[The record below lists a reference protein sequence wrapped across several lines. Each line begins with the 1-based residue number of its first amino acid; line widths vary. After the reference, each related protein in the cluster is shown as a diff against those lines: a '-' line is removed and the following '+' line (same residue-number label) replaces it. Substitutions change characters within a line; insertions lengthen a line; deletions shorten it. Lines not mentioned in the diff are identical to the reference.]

1 MMGMSNGENKKSFWT
16 SLPGILT
23 GIAAIISAIVGIVAA
38 VPIINPSPQPDSIDN
53 TKPVAIAASNPR
65 IANEGDIVTLDGSRS
80 RDKEGISIY
89 EWEQIGGEPFN
100 FDTKIA
106 NPTFRAPDVSQDT
119 ELKFRLIVRDDNNN
133 ISEPAFVTVTVK
145 NVSQS
150 SISGDTIIAPDQR
163 NNDVTTTNTP
173 PSPPSPP
180 SSTAPINDSAPA
192 ITTPPNT
199 NEQVTLAH
207 ETNFI
212 PETLR
217 NPGLKLFTHT
227 VKVMVNAPP
236 RILSLIENVTYYPTQ
251 QGLTSFNHPQIRY
264 SPGDNFAFSFN
275 ALEDFGLKAKV
286 YFKDGKVQDL
296 STSIS
301 FP

>member
-1 MMGMSNGENKKSFWT
+1 MTMSKEENKKSFWT

-23 GIAAIISAIVGIVAA
+23 AIGTVIAAIGSIVAVLYGGNPLNPGPA
-38 VPIINPSPQPDSIDN
+38 PEPAAKPIADAGIPK
-53 TKPVAIAASNPR
+53 TV
-65 IANEGDIVTLDGSRS
+65 NEGDIVTLDSTNSHDLDGKIVS
-80 RDKEGISIY
+80 Y
-89 EWEQIGGEPFN
+89 EWVQTDGIPVILN
-100 FDTKIA
+100 NNYVA
-106 NPTFRAPDVSQDT
+106 NPTFKTPDV
-119 ELKFRLIVRDDNNN
+119 LKDSVLTFKLRVRDDSDI
-133 ISEPAFVTVTVK
+133 ISAPNTVTVTIK
-145 NVSQS
+145 NVSQPS
-150 SISGDTIIAPDQR
+150 VSVDKIIAPDQR
-163 NNDVTTTNTP
+163 DNDVTTTNTTTTP
-173 PSPPSPP
+173 PSA
-180 SSTAPINDSAPA
+180 APINDSTPV
-192 ITTPPNT
+192 IITPPNT

-212 PETLR
+212 PEDMR
-217 NPGLKLFTHT
+217 NPGLKSFTHS

-286 YFKDGKVQDL
+286 YFKDGKDQDL